1 MNIEKIVLEQERKV
15 TLTAYL
21 QETGG
26 RFAYIEKRP
35 GILIIPG
42 GGYQY
47 CSEREADPPAMA
59 FLKAGFQVF
68 ILNYSIGKD
77 ARWPNPL
84 NDYEAAM
91 EQIQT
96 KAEEWRIYKDKIAVL
111 GFPPEVIWQPVQPL
125 WHSTDQRQQYLAM
138 R

>member
-1 MNIEKIVLEQERKV
+1 MRTEKITLNEERNV

-26 RFAYIEKRP
+26 RFAYISARP
-35 GILIIPG
+35 GMLIIPG

-84 NDYEAAM
+84 VNHLSNRYFYNF
-91 EQIQT
+91 I
-96 KAEEWRIYKDKIAVL
+96 
-111 GFPPEVIWQPVQPL
+111 
-125 WHSTDQRQQYLAM
+125 
-138 R
+138 